1 MEMKTIFAY
10 LDSINGNVKRIA
22 FEVATA
28 AAKLKSEKGL
38 EVFAVAINADNS
50 VAEQVKEYGIENF
63 INIKSDLL
71 TKFSSQATAEAIF
84 QAAKEK
90 NADVFIFPATSAGL
104 ELAPRI
110 AAKCNA
116 GYVADAIEIKFDGD
130 TMLVKRPIYAGK
142 AIITAKI
149 NSAVKVLS
157 LRPNVFT
164 AVKNPAGSVNFVD
177 FTPNLSSDNVRAF
190 VSDTFKNEGKLD
202 VKEADIIVSGG
213 RGMKDADQFGCIEEL
228 AKTLG
233 AAVGA
238 SRAVVDAGWRPH
250 GEQVGQ
256 TGKTVSPT
264 LYIACGISGAIQHL
278 AGMSTS
284 KFILA
289 INKDK
294 DAPIFKVADFGI
306 VGDLFDVVPKLNEG
320 IKKIK
325 G

>member
-1 MEMKTIFAY
+1 MKTIFAY
-10 LDSINGNVKRIA
+10 LDSVNGTIKRTA
-22 FEVATA
+22 FEIATA
-28 AAKLKSEKGL
+28 AAKLKAEKGS
-38 EVFAVAINADNS
+38 EVFAIAVNADNS
-50 VAEQVKEYGIENF
+50 IAEQVKEYGIENF

-71 TKFSSQATAEAIF
+71 AKFSSQATAEAIF
-84 QAAKEK
+84 QAAQEK
-90 NADVFIFPATSAGL
+90 GADVFLFPATSAGL

-110 AAKCNA
+110 SAKMKA
-116 GYVADAIEIKFDGD
+116 GYIADVIDFKFDGD
-130 TMLVKRPIYAGK
+130 TMLIKKPVYAGK
-142 AIITAKI
+142 AIITNKI
-149 NSAVKVLS
+149 NTEVKVLS

-177 FTPNLSSDNVRAF
+177 FTPNLNNENVKAF
-190 VSDTFKNEGKLD
+190 VSNTFKNEGKLD

-213 RGMKDADQFGCIEEL
+213 RGMKDADQFGIIEDL
-228 AKTLG
+228 AGTLG

-289 INKDK
+289 VNKDK
-294 DAPIFKVADFGI
+294 DAPIFKVSDFGI